1 MMFSTI
7 KIKPFLKETEYH
19 NLLVGFKPFFRTKED
34 IFSIVL
40 VALFHAVAMNE
51 CGGFQKG

>member
-1 MMFSTI
+1 MFSTI